1 MLTQMGVDGLYLNL
15 PKKCLARTIGKE
27 TCSAVDPWF
36 SLMRLWFLPVRAFLW
51 ARGWNI
57 EQIDWA
63 SAFWRRRT

>member
-1 MLTQMGVDGLYLNL
+1 MGVDGLYLNL
-15 PKKCLARTIGKE
+15 PKKCLAQKIGKE
-27 TCSAVDPWF
+27 ICSAVEPWF